1 VGKGTNSLPRAD
13 NRVGLSFL
21 ATSHLNFSLDA
32 VTQHTEKHFSSLLC
46 YRSVMNTVF
55 VEDPEIHTV
64 QYHTLYPIFKKVTI
78 FRASETAQRVNLL
91 TTKTGGW
98 SLIQNTDAV
107 EEKCRFPQVF
117 L

>member
-1 VGKGTNSLPRAD
+1 
-13 NRVGLSFL
+13 
-21 ATSHLNFSLDA
+21 
-32 VTQHTEKHFSSLLC
+32 
-46 YRSVMNTVF
+46 MNTVF